1 MNGSIRRRGNGTWE
15 LTIDLGKDVKGNRL
29 RKFVNVKGTKDRAQ
43 QKLREILTTL
53 DKGIP
58 AGTSKISFA
67 DWLDRWFKEY
77 VVPKLRQ
84 KSQERYESI
93 IRNHIVPGLG
103 GIELVKL
110 TPSDIQSF
118 EARLL
123 ADGMAP
129 KGVDGVHNV
138 ISGAFKYALR
148 MEMVWRRCLLP
159 RSPERKLNHLRYPRS
174 GTYSGWLRTKTTRS
188 FHAFA

>member
-15 LTIDLGKDVKGNRL
+15 LTIDLGKDAKGNRL

-43 QKLREILTTL
+43 QKLREILTNL

-58 AGTSKISFA
+58 VGTSKISFA
-67 DWLDRWFKEY
+67 DWLNRWFEEY
-77 VVPKLRQ
+77 VIPITKT
-84 KSQERYESI
+84 KSQERYEGM
-93 IRNHIVPGLG
+93 IRNHIVPSLG
-103 GIELVKL
+103 GIELNKV
-110 TPSDIQSF
+110 TPSDIQSL

-123 ADGMAP
+123 AGGMAP

-148 MEMVWRRCLLP
+148 MEMVWRNP
-159 RSPERKLNHLRYPRS
+159 VKSVSPPKITRK
-174 GTYSGWLRTKTTRS
+174 
-188 FHAFA
+188 